1 MANSTD
7 ELLVQDMAGFYASPL
22 DFVMYAFDW
31 DTDSSIQVCEM
42 KEPWASRYNTK
53 YGPDEWACRYMEQL
67 GEEVAARGFD
77 GQNAVPP
84 IRFAT
89 ASGHGIGKSALT
101 SWICLWILSTRPHA
115 KGVITA
121 NTAPQLETK
130 TFAELAK
137 WARRCV
143 NRHWWNITTG
153 KGSMRITH
161 KDYPESWRCDAQT
174 SKEENSESFAGLHSA
189 ASTPFFILDEASA
202 IPDKIWEVLEGGLS
216 DGEPQVHCFGNPTR
230 NNGAFYECFHKNR
243 HRWITRQI
251 DSRDVQITNK
261 DLIQGWIEDHGIDS
275 DFVRIRVRGLFPSMS
290 AKQFISVAD
299 VDAAYGRFLRPE
311 QYSWAPRIIAVDPS
325 WTGEDEFVIAMRQG
339 LRFQILR
346 TIAKNDND
354 VEMANLIAR
363 LEDEHQA
370 DAIFIDAGYGTGIV
384 SVGNSLGRNWL
395 LVWFGEKAHNPGYFN
410 RRSEIWGAVRDW
422 LKAGGSIP
430 PDPVLYADLI
440 GPETV
445 PRPDGKIQ
453 LESKIDMKR
462 RKVPSPNRADAL
474 AITFAFPVQ
483 AKSLRSSA
491 AVSQAARD
499 KYDPYA
505 KRKRDPYRRRA

>member
-7 ELLVQDMAGFYASPL
+7 EMLVQDMASFYASPL

-31 DTDSSIQVCEM
+31 ENDQALHVCELQ
-42 KEPWASRYNTK
+42 EPWASRYGSK
-53 YGPDEWACRYMEQL
+53 HGPDKWACEFMDQV
-67 GEEVAARGFD
+67 GEEVRARGFD
-77 GQNAVPP
+77 GQHAVPP
-84 IRFAT
+84 IRFST
-89 ASGHGIGKSALT
+89 ASGHGIGKSCLT

-137 WARRCV
+137 WTRRCV

-153 KGSMRITH
+153 KGSLKITH
-161 KDYPESWRCDAQT
+161 KDYPESWRCDALT
-174 SKEENSESFAGLHSA
+174 SREENSESFAGLHA
-189 ASTPFFILDEASA
+189 AGATPFVIMDEASA
-202 IPDKIWEVLEGGLS
+202 IPDKIFEVMEGSLT
-216 DGEPQVHCFGNPTR
+216 DGEPMVYLFGNPTR
-230 NNGAFYECFHKNR
+230 NSGVFYDTFHRQR

-251 DSRDVQITNK
+251 DSRSVQITNK
-261 DLIQGWIEDHGIDS
+261 ELIGGWIEDHGLTS
-275 DFVRIRVRGLFPSMS
+275 DFVKVRVLGQFPSMS
-290 AKQFISVAD
+290 SNQFISVAD
-299 VDAAYGRFLRPE
+299 VDAARGRFLRPE
-311 QYSWAPRIIAVDPS
+311 QYSWAPLIIGVDPS
-325 WTGEDEFVIAMRQG
+325 WTGEDEFVICARQG
-339 LRFQILR
+339 LSFQILR
-346 TIAKNDND
+346 VIQKNDND

-370 DAIFIDAGYGTGIV
+370 AAVFIDAGYGTGIV

-483 AKSLRSSA
+483 AKSLRS
-491 AVSQAARD
+491 VSTPSHAARD